1 VQPLEKPADIP
12 YLAHRHIVDRARRH
26 LFYCG
31 REAGLPVAR
40 EDDTGHPDR
49 CRGADQ
55 CPQVL
60 RILDPI
66 QNEDRARGESQHIL
80 DFRVTHRLG
89 QGRDP
94 LVLSGARTLPQR
106 SLVNFGHANAHGGRQ
121 FPHCGAAHRAP
132 RQEGNFDHRCRVDF
146 QPPCNSMVPID
157 PPLTVRYPSRHNVY
171 NPSPFDYHHWRV
183 RIIDRYITRE
193 LLIPFLLG
201 IGMFTSILLVARIL
215 KLVEMVVNRGV
226 PFFQVLKLF
235 SYVLPAFLEVTVP
248 MALLLAVL
256 VAFGRLSSDSE
267 IIALQ
272 ASGVGV
278 YRLVVPVGV
287 FAVVVAVITLGLGV
301 YARPW
306 GNSRL
311 RSGLYEIVKARASAG
326 IREKVFNDDFLGL
339 VLYVD
344 RIEPPGNTL
353 HGILIADSRDPE
365 ASNTIFARFGF
376 IASREESQILTLR
389 LLDGSIYTGSR
400 TKKGYQE
407 TRFSTYDINLDL
419 VHVMTEPREKDAS
432 EMTLQE
438 LRQTIARKAA
448 VNEATFVEQ
457 VELQRRFS
465 ISFAC
470 LVFGALGVSLGVR
483 PSRAVHSRGF
493 SVSLAL
499 IFVYY
504 LLLTL
509 GQNLGERGLVP
520 AVIAVWIPNVLLSFP
535 ALYLLHRTARGAS
548 EGGGLALYRVGT
560 LIRTAIIHTARR
572 FGH

>member
-1 VQPLEKPADIP
+1 
-12 YLAHRHIVDRARRH
+12 
-26 LFYCG
+26 
-31 REAGLPVAR
+31 
-40 EDDTGHPDR
+40 
-49 CRGADQ
+49 
-55 CPQVL
+55 
-60 RILDPI
+60 
-66 QNEDRARGESQHIL
+66 
-80 DFRVTHRLG
+80 
-89 QGRDP
+89 
-94 LVLSGARTLPQR
+94 
-106 SLVNFGHANAHGGRQ
+106 
-121 FPHCGAAHRAP
+121 
-132 RQEGNFDHRCRVDF
+132 
-146 QPPCNSMVPID
+146 
-157 PPLTVRYPSRHNVY
+157 
-171 NPSPFDYHHWRV
+171 V

-193 LLIPFLLG
+193 LLVPFLLG

-215 KLVEMVVNRGV
+215 KLVEMVVNRGI

-278 YRLVVPVGV
+278 YRLVVPVGIFATAV
-287 FAVVVAVITLGLGV
+287 AVVTLGLGV

-353 HGILIADSRDPE
+353 HGILIADSRDSE
-365 ASNTIFARFGF
+365 APNTIFARFGF
-376 IASREESQILTLR
+376 VASREESQTLTLR

-400 TKKGYQE
+400 TRKGYQE

-419 VHVMTEPREKDAS
+419 MHTMVEPREKDAS
-432 EMTLQE
+432 EMTLHE
-438 LRQTIARKAA
+438 LREAIARKIA
-448 VNEATFVEQ
+448 VNQPTFIER

-509 GQNLGERGLVP
+509 GQNLGERGVLPPV
-520 AVIAVWIPNVLLSFP
+520 VAVWLPNVLLSFP
-535 ALYLLHRTARGAS
+535 AVLLLRLTARGAPADGS
-548 EGGGLALYRVGT
+548 LALYRVGAA
-560 LIRTAIIHTARR
+560 IRSAMIHAGHP
-572 FGH
+572 FGR